1 MILKSMEGVS
11 STFYIFYGLE
21 RTRGQTQLKE
31 YKQNLDIYGGIKML
45 DRITIRIEDT
55 MKEWLKEYAYQNRTS
70 VSEVIRECVEQLKSQ
85 TNR

>member
-1 MILKSMEGVS
+1 
-11 STFYIFYGLE
+11 
-21 RTRGQTQLKE
+21 
-31 YKQNLDIYGGIKML
+31 ML

-70 VSEVIRECVEQLKSQ
+70 VSEGMRECVERLQAQ

>member
-1 MILKSMEGVS
+1 
-11 STFYIFYGLE
+11 
-21 RTRGQTQLKE
+21 
-31 YKQNLDIYGGIKML
+31 ML